1 MANKYKYKIVRYHR
15 SGSLFSTNGGK
26 LIVTEKEYVVKYLFL
41 TVARFEIDKT
51 LASRIPTH
59 LLSKGICL
67 DDGKKDIDLY
77 FSGRTADK
85 LYQMLGI

>member
-1 MANKYKYKIVRYHR
+1 MRYHR